1 MRRKFGMSHA
11 MRMRELETR
20 SGVGRETIR
29 FYIREGLLPE
39 PARAARNSASYSEAH
54 VTRLTLIKRLQ
65 EERFLP
71 LAVIRGILDGDTVP
85 WLEPQA
91 FPGLD
96 AVLRERIDHHAPRV
110 AAADVVASG
119 AATQDT
125 LDEAVGGGFISVDAA
140 GTLTARDA
148 AILGVLGDLDR
159 IGFKRERGFTPGMV
173 GMYRDFVDWITAQ
186 EMRFFFEATAGHVD
200 EAEAADMA
208 ERGIGAVNEL
218 IGLMRT
224 RALLDRLASRRR
236 IANDR

>member
-1 MRRKFGMSHA
+1 MTA
-11 MRMRELETR
+11 TMRMRELETR

-39 PARAARNSASYSEAH
+39 PARAARNSASYSETH
-54 VTRLTLIKRLQ
+54 VTRLNLIKRLQ

-71 LAVIRGILDGDTVP
+71 LAVIRGLLDGDEAVP
-85 WLEPQA
+85 WLAPQA

-96 AVLRERIDHHAPRV
+96 AVLRDRIDHDAPRV
-110 AAADVVASG
+110 AAVALVAAG
-119 AATQDT
+119 GATQDT
-125 LDEAVGGGFISVDAA
+125 IDEAVAA
-140 GTLTARDA
+140 DLVTVAADGTLSARDA
-148 AILGVLGDLDR
+148 AILKVLGSLDR
-159 IGFKRERGFTPGMV
+159 IGFRKDRGFTPGMIR
-173 GMYRDFVDWITAQ
+173 MYQDFVDWITAQ

-218 IGLMRT
+218 LGLLRT
-224 RALLDRLASRRR
+224 RALLRRLEGRRR

>member
-1 MRRKFGMSHA
+1 
-11 MRMRELETR
+11 MRELETR

-54 VTRLTLIKRLQ
+54 VTRLALIKRLQ

-71 LAVIRGILDGDTVP
+71 LAVIRGLLDGDDAAAP

-96 AVLRERIDHHAPRV
+96 AVLRDRIDHDAPRV
-110 AAADVVASG
+110 AVAALIAGGV
-119 AATQDT
+119 TRDT
-125 LDEAVGGGFISVDAA
+125 LDEAATGGLIDIDAA
-140 GTLTARDA
+140 ATVSARDA
-148 AILGVLGDLDR
+148 AIVRVLDGLDR
-159 IGFKRERGFTPGMV
+159 TGFRRDRGFTPGMV
-173 GMYRDFVDWITAQ
+173 GMYQDFVDWITAQ

-224 RALLDRLASRRR
+224 KALLRRLEARRR
-236 IANDR
+236 VANDR

>member
-1 MRRKFGMSHA
+1 MIAF
-11 MRMRELETR
+11 MRMRELESR

-39 PARAARNSASYSEAH
+39 PARAARNSASYTETH
-54 VTRLTLIKRLQ
+54 VTRLGLIKRLQ

-71 LAVIRGILDGDTVP
+71 LAVIRSILDGNTAP

-96 AVLRERIDHHAPRV
+96 ATLRARIDHDAPRV
-110 AAADVVASG
+110 TVAAVIDG
-119 AATQDT
+119 GTATRET
-125 LDEAVGGGFISVDAA
+125 LDEAVGGGIVDIDAA
-140 GTLTARDA
+140 GTLSARDA
-148 AILGVLGDLDR
+148 AILAVLGDLDR
-159 IGFKRERGFTPGMV
+159 IGFRRDRGFTPGMV
-173 GMYRDFVDWITAQ
+173 GMYSDFVDWITAQ
-186 EMRFFFEATAGHVD
+186 EMRLFFEATAGHVD

-224 RALLDRLASRRR
+224 KALLGRLASRRR
-236 IANDR
+236 VANDR

>member
-1 MRRKFGMSHA
+1 
-11 MRMRELETR
+11 MRELESR

-54 VTRLTLIKRLQ
+54 VIRLSLIKRLQ

-71 LAVIRGILDGDTVP
+71 LAVIRGLLDGDDAAS

-96 AVLRERIDHHAPRV
+96 AVLRDRIDHDAPRV
-110 AAADVVASG
+110 AAAVLVAGG
-119 AATQDT
+119 AVTQEA
-125 LDEAVGGGFISVDAA
+125 LDEVATAGIVTVDGD
-140 GTLTARDA
+140 GTLSARDA
-148 AILGVLGDLDR
+148 AIVRVLGDLAR
-159 IGFKRERGFTPGMV
+159 IGFRKDRGFTSGMV
-173 GMYRDFVDWITAQ
+173 GMYHDFVDWITAQ

-200 EAEAADMA
+200 AAEAADMA

-224 RALLDRLASRRR
+224 KALLRRLETRRR
-236 IANDR
+236 VANDR

>member
-1 MRRKFGMSHA
+1 MTPP

-39 PARAARNSASYSEAH
+39 PARAARNSASYSEKH
-54 VTRLTLIKRLQ
+54 VERLSLIKRLQ

-71 LAVIRGILDGDTVP
+71 LAVIRGLLDGDDAAP

-96 AVLRERIDHHAPRV
+96 AVLRRRIDHDAPRV
-110 AAADVVASG
+110 AGAAVVASG
-119 AATQDT
+119 GASRET
-125 LDEAVGGGFISVDAA
+125 LDEAVATGIVAVDGE
-140 GTLTARDA
+140 GTLSARDA
-148 AILGVLGDLDR
+148 AILKVLGDLDR
-159 IGFKRERGFTPGMV
+159 IGFRRDRGFTPGMV
-173 GMYRDFVDWITAQ
+173 GMYQDFVDWITAQ

-218 IGLMRT
+218 IALMRT
-224 RALLDRLASRRR
+224 KALLRRLESRRR
-236 IANDR
+236 VANDR

>member
-1 MRRKFGMSHA
+1 
-11 MRMRELETR
+11 MRMRELEQR

-54 VTRLTLIKRLQ
+54 VARLGLIKRLQ

-71 LAVIRGILDGDTVP
+71 LAVIRGLLDGEADSAAAP

-96 AVLRERIDHHAPRV
+96 AVLRQRIDHDAPRV
-110 AAADVVASG
+110 GVAALVAG
-119 AATQDT
+119 GGATQET
-125 LDEAVGGGFISVDAA
+125 LDEAAAEGFVDLADD
-140 GTLTARDA
+140 GTLSARDA
-148 AILGVLGDLDR
+148 AILKVLGDLDR
-159 IGFKRERGFTPGMV
+159 IGFRRERGFTPGMV
-173 GMYRDFVDWITAQ
+173 AMYRDLVDWITAQ
-186 EMRFFFEATAGHVD
+186 EMRFFFEATAGHVG

-224 RALLDRLASRRR
+224 KALLRRLEGRRR
-236 IANDR
+236 VANDR

>member
-1 MRRKFGMSHA
+1 

-54 VTRLTLIKRLQ
+54 VTRLSLIKRLQ

-71 LAVIRGILDGDTVP
+71 LAVIRGLLDGEDDAAR

-91 FPGLD
+91 FPELD
-96 AVLRERIDHHAPRV
+96 AVLRERIDHDAPRV
-110 AAADVVASG
+110 AAAAVIAG
-119 AATQDT
+119 TGMTQDAF
-125 LDEAVGGGFISVDAA
+125 DEAIAAEIVTVDAA
-140 GTLTARDA
+140 GTLSARDA
-148 AILGVLGDLDR
+148 AILKVLGDLDR
-159 IGFKRERGFTPGMV
+159 IGFRKDRGFTPGMI
-173 GMYRDFVDWITAQ
+173 GMYQDFVDWITAQ

-200 EAEAADMA
+200 DGEAADMA

-224 RALLDRLASRRR
+224 KALLRRLEGRRR
-236 IANDR
+236 VANDR

>member
-1 MRRKFGMSHA
+1 

-39 PARAARNSASYSEAH
+39 PSRAARNSASYSEAH
-54 VTRLTLIKRLQ
+54 VTRLSLIKRLQ

-71 LAVIRGILDGDTVP
+71 LAVIRGLLDGDDAAAP

-96 AVLRERIDHHAPRV
+96 VLLRDRIDHDAPRV
-110 AAADVVASG
+110 MATALVASG
-119 AATQDT
+119 TATQHT
-125 LDEAVGGGFISVDAA
+125 LDEAANGGLVTVAED
-140 GTLTARDA
+140 GTMSARDA
-148 AILGVLGDLDR
+148 AILKVLADLDR
-159 IGFKRERGFTPGMV
+159 IGFRRERGFTPGMV
-173 GMYRDFVDWITAQ
+173 GMYQDFVDWITAQ
-186 EMRFFFEATAGHVD
+186 EMRFFFEGTAGQVD

-208 ERGIGAVNEL
+208 ERGIGSVNDL

-224 RALLDRLASRRR
+224 KALLRRLEARRR
-236 IANDR
+236 VANDR

>member
-1 MRRKFGMSHA
+1 
-11 MRMRELETR
+11 MRMRELESR

-39 PARAARNSASYSEAH
+39 PARAARNSASYDEAH

-71 LAVIRGILDGDTVP
+71 LAVIRGLLDGDDAAAP

-96 AVLRERIDHHAPRV
+96 AVLRERIDHDAPRV
-110 AAADVVASG
+110 AAAALVDGGS
-119 AATQDT
+119 ATQDT
-125 LDEAVGGGFISVDAA
+125 LDEAAGGGLVDIDAA
-140 GTLTARDA
+140 GTLSSRDA
-148 AILGVLGDLDR
+148 AILRVLGDLDR
-159 IGFKRERGFTPGMV
+159 IGFRKDRGFTPGMV
-173 GMYRDFVDWITAQ
+173 GMYQDFVDWITAQ
-186 EMRFFFEATAGHVD
+186 EMRFFFEATAGHVG

-224 RALLDRLASRRR
+224 KALLRRLEARRR
-236 IANDR
+236 VANDR

>member
-1 MRRKFGMSHA
+1 
-11 MRMRELETR
+11 MRELETR

-54 VTRLTLIKRLQ
+54 VTRLGTIKRLQ

-71 LAVIRGILDGDTVP
+71 LAVIRGILEGDAAP
-85 WLEPQA
+85 WLEREP

-96 AVLRERIDHHAPRV
+96 ATLRERIDHDAPRV
-110 AAADVVASG
+110 AVADLLVAAVIDR
-119 AATQDT
+119 DT
-125 LDEAVGGGFISVDAA
+125 LHDAVAAALVTAEGGTV
-140 GTLTARDA
+140 TARDA
-148 AILGVLGDLDR
+148 AILRVLGDLDR
-159 IGFKRERGFTPGMV
+159 IGFRRDRGFTPGMV
-173 GMYRDFVDWITAQ
+173 AMYRDFVDWITAQ

-218 IGLMRT
+218 IGHLRT
-224 RALLDRLASRRR
+224 RALLDRLASRRQA
-236 IANDR
+236 ANDG